1 MSESARLIADIGATN
16 ARFGVVTAG
25 AWRVE
30 TLATADYQDT
40 AALVSAAC
48 TALAVD
54 AFADCCI
61 AIAGPVVNGEGS
73 ITNGQLHFSAS
84 ELGARLGCE
93 VLLVNDFHAQAMALP
108 HLTSLQQLGGSV
120 QKSGTRVVLGPGSGL
135 GVGVL
140 LSLDGRWRVLPSEAG
155 HADLAPGGMLELEVM
170 SLLHQ
175 QFDQVCWET
184 VLSGPGLIN
193 LYQAVSA
200 IWGSKP
206 EALTAEQISEL
217 GADAADPVCH
227 QTLEMFLGW
236 LGSAAG
242 NLALTFCARG
252 GVYIAGGI
260 VPRLGEII
268 TDSPLRRRFDER
280 AVLGDYVRDI
290 PLYVVT
296 QENPGLRGALACL
309 EFDQRSG

>member
-1 MSESARLIADIGATN
+1 MSNSTRLIADIGATN
-16 ARFGVVTAG
+16 ARFATVTAG
-25 AWRVE
+25 KWRVA
-30 TLATADYQDT
+30 TLATADYADT

-48 TALAVD
+48 AALAM
-54 AFADCCI
+54 AESADCCI
-61 AIAGPVVNGEGS
+61 AIAGPVVDGEGS
-73 ITNGQLHFSAS
+73 ITNGRLHFSTN
-84 ELGARLGCE
+84 ELAAQLGCE

-120 QKSGTRVVLGPGSGL
+120 LDTGTRVVLGPGSGL

-175 QFDQVCWET
+175 QSDQVCWET

-206 EALTAEQISEL
+206 KPLTAEQISEL
-217 GADAADPVCH
+217 GREAADPVCH

-260 VPRLGEII
+260 VPKLGDII
-268 TDSPLRRRFDER
+268 ADSPLRRRFDER
-280 AVLGDYVRDI
+280 AVLGDYVREI
-290 PLYVVT
+290 PVYVVT
-296 QENPGLRGALACL
+296 EQHPGLRGALACL
-309 EFDQRSG
+309 EFDEPG

>member
-1 MSESARLIADIGATN
+1 MSESTRLIADIGATN
-16 ARFGVVTAG
+16 ARFAAVTG
-25 AWRVE
+25 GGWQLE
-30 TLATADYQDT
+30 TLETADYADT
-40 AALVSAAC
+40 AALLTAAC
-48 TALAVD
+48 AALAVD
-54 AFADCCI
+54 KFADCCI
-61 AIAGPVVNGEGS
+61 AIAGPVIDGEGS
-73 ITNGQLHFSAS
+73 ITNGQLHFSTS
-84 ELGARLGCE
+84 ELGTRLGCK

-108 HLTSLQQLGGSV
+108 HLTSLQQLGGCA
-120 QKSGTRVVLGPGSGL
+120 QNSGTRVVLGPGSGL
-135 GVGVL
+135 GVGIL

-155 HADLAPGGMLELEVM
+155 HADLAPGSMLELEVM

-193 LYQAVSA
+193 LYQAVAA

-206 EALTAEQISEL
+206 EALTAQQISEL
-217 GADAADPVCH
+217 GREAADPVCH

-260 VPRLGEII
+260 VPQLADL
-268 TDSPLRRRFDER
+268 TADSPLRRRFDER
-280 AVLGDYVRDI
+280 AVLGDYVRNI

-296 QENPGLRGALACL
+296 EDNPGLRGALACL
-309 EFDQRSG
+309 ELAELG